1 MFHGWNRVLA
11 ACMLKSAAVL
21 QAEERHRQL
30 VSAAV
35 ARATD
40 GVAAQKIAALEAALA
55 AARSEA
61 ERRMAALEAELASA
75 RQEAAGLRQASV
87 QHGRAG

>member
-1 MFHGWNRVLA
+1 M
-11 ACMLKSAAVL
+11 

-40 GVAAQKIAALEAALA
+40 GVAAQKIAALEAALTA
-55 AARSEA
+55 TRSEA
-61 ERRMAALEAELASA
+61 DRRVAALEAELASV
-75 RQEAAGLRQASV
+75 RVESAGWRQASI
-87 QHGRAG
+87 QHGDAGGT

>member
-1 MFHGWNRVLA
+1 M
-11 ACMLKSAAVL
+11 

-55 AARSEA
+55 ATQDEA
-61 ERRMAALEAELASA
+61 ERRTAALETQLAA
-75 RQEAAGLRQASV
+75 VRQEATGLRIALLERGAAS
-87 QHGRAG
+87 

>member
-1 MFHGWNRVLA
+1 M
-11 ACMLKSAAVL
+11 

-40 GVAAQKIAALEAALA
+40 NIAAQKIAALEAALTA
-55 AARSEA
+55 TRSEA
-61 ERRMAALEAELASA
+61 DQRIAALEAELASA
-75 RQEAAGLRQASV
+75 RQRPAA
-87 QHGRAG
+87 